1 MPRPVVPCR
10 DTSRLWPTRATVCD
24 THGAVA
30 LLKTLPDDE
39 QERAANVLMAFA
51 QERSSYDLSDDQLA
65 GIHHAMGQAD
75 RSEFASEAD
84 IVELFGH
91 RL

>member
-1 MPRPVVPCR
+1 M
-10 DTSRLWPTRATVCD
+10 TMRLD
-24 THGAVA
+24 QAVA

-51 QERSSYDLSDDQLA
+51 EDRSTYTLDDDQLA
-65 GIHHAMGQAD
+65 GIDHAMMQAD
-75 RSEFASEAD
+75 HGAFASDAE
-84 IVELFGH
+84 IINMFGK